1 MLGESATRSDTIAG
15 TDARAQVVRSRLTGV
30 RRVWAI
36 ESDVPRPGRPT
47 ELQGLPFRL
56 VREWR
61 VSVSWLC
68 LYEYRT

>member
-1 MLGESATRSDTIAG
+1 
-15 TDARAQVVRSRLTGV
+15 VRSRLTGA
-30 RRVWAI
+30 RRVWVI
-36 ESDVPRPGRPT
+36 ESDVPPPGRPT